1 MWVRVA
7 ITFLLLLL
15 PTALHA
21 QSEKRIA
28 LLIGNQGYGSEI
40 GRLANPHNDV
50 ALLEKTLKAL
60 GFEVRTVRDAGLAGL
75 HQAVNAYARRV
86 QAAGPNAIGFLY
98 YSGHGAADG
107 GTNYLIPID
116 VKTTETGE
124 LWDQS
129 LRLTEI
135 TRKLKAEAGNATH
148 FVVFD
153 ACRNTLKL
161 TNAGSRALVQS
172 KGFVPVA
179 QETGM
184 LIAYATAEGELASD
198 VGAGAGPYAKTLA
211 EEIIKPGVEAVAMFR
226 VVQRRVRMA
235 IKQEPYLGFNAMGDV
250 YLAGAASAQAT
261 ASLSEAAEAWDRTK
275 DTTSI
280 SALEAFIGRFGDSYY
295 GDLAKV
301 RLSEL
306 KQAEAAARKKA
317 DEEARAKA
325 EAERQRLALL
335 QREEE
340 ARKRAEAE
348 EARRKAENQTER
360 NDCTTSNDPERKI
373 RDCTALIARDQSNA
387 LAFGNRGYAYANKGD
402 YDRAIT
408 DYDKAIELDP
418 KYVNT
423 YNNRGLVYFDMKDYD
438 RAFADYNKAIELN
451 PKYVHAYNNRGRVY
465 ADDKKDYD
473 RAITDYNRAMELDP
487 KYVHAYNNRGRVY
500 AYNKKD
506 YDRAIADYDKAIEL
520 DPKYVRAYNNRGSAY
535 ENKKDT
541 DRAIAD
547 YRKALAL
554 DPNNKIASD
563 GLKRLEDLR
572 KLTSPPSEREQPTTV
587 GGILQCESN
596 SDRPACE
603 LDTSCAWVDNGRR
616 CQRKSGS
623 LATAMLESSPASKPT
638 PEGSCAGVEALVG
651 NEKRCLKPGDSFKDC
666 PDCPEMVVVPAG
678 SFMMGSNV
686 GLYNN
691 PVHKVSIIKP
701 YAVAKFEV
709 TFAEWDACVAAG
721 SCMHRPDDKD
731 WGRGKQPVI
740 NVSWD
745 DVTKEYLP
753 WLLRQT
759 GRTYRLLSEAEWEY
773 AARAGTK
780 TEFSTGETIESNHQA
795 NYAPT
800 SEGTYYR
807 QRPVEVGSFPPN
819 AFGLHEMH
827 GNVSEWVEDCRH
839 ANYRGAPTDG
849 SVWSSACKTGAARVL
864 RGGSWNTIQDFLRS
878 ATRNSTLPGSRY
890 DSIGFRVAR
899 TLTP

>member
-1 MWVRVA
+1 MWVRVVVA
-7 ITFLLLLL
+7 IVLLLL
-15 PTALHA
+15 PAAAFA
-21 QSEKRIA
+21 QTEKRIA

-60 GFEVRTVRDAGLAGL
+60 GFEVRTVREAGLAGL

-86 QAAGPNAIGFLY
+86 QAAGPNAVGFFY

-135 TRKLKAEAGNATH
+135 TRKLKMEAGNATH

-261 ASLSEAAEAWDRTK
+261 ARLSEAAEAWDRTK

-280 SALEAFIGRFGDSYY
+280 SALEAFISRFGDSYY

-301 RLSEL
+301 RLAEL
-306 KQAEAAARKKA
+306 KQAAEAAARKKA

-348 EARRKAENQTER
+348 EARRKAEIQTER
-360 NDCTTSNDPERKI
+360 NDCTSNDSERKI
-373 RDCTALIARDQSNA
+373 RGCTALIARDQSNA
-387 LAFGNRGYAYANKGD
+387 IAFGNRGYAYANKGD

-408 DYDKAIELDP
+408 DYNKAIELDP
-418 KYVNT
+418 KYVHA
-423 YNNRGLVYFDMKDYD
+423 YNMRGMAYADHKKDYD
-438 RAFADYNKAIELN
+438 RAITDYNKAIELD
-451 PKYVHAYNNRGRVY
+451 PKYVHAYNNRGRAY
-465 ADDKKDYD
+465 ADNKKDYD
-473 RAITDYNRAMELDP
+473 RAITDYNKAIELDP
-487 KYVHAYNNRGRVY
+487 KYAYAYNNRGRVY

-506 YDRAIADYDKAIEL
+506 YDRAITDYNRAIEL
-520 DPKYVRAYNNRGSAY
+520 DPKYVHAYNNRGSAY
-535 ENKKDT
+535 ENKKDAN
-541 DRAIAD
+541 RAIAD
-547 YRKALAL
+547 YNKALAL
-554 DPNNKIASD
+554 DPNNSFASD
-563 GLKRLEDLR
+563 GLKRLQEL
-572 KLTSPPSEREQPTTV
+572 KKQQVTSPASKHEQPTAL
-587 GGILQCESN
+587 GGMLRCESH
-596 SDRPACE
+596 SERTACE
-603 LDTSCAWVDNGRR
+603 LDTSCSWADGRKQ
-616 CQRKSGS
+616 CERKSGS
-623 LATAMLESSPASKPT
+623 LATAMLEASPATKPALASAA
-638 PEGSCAGVEALVG
+638 PCVETLVG
-651 NEKRCLKPGDSFKDC
+651 SEKRCLKAGDSFKDC
-666 PDCPEMVVVPAG
+666 PECPEMVVVPAG
-678 SFMMGSNV
+678 EFMMGSPAKEEGRDHREEPQRKVTIGRPFAV
-686 GLYNN
+686 G
-691 PVHKVSIIKP
+691 I
-701 YAVAKFEV
+701 FEV

-721 SCMHRPDDKD
+721 GCKHRPGDEG
-731 WGRGKQPVI
+731 WGRGRRPVI

-745 DVTKEYLP
+745 NISEEFLP
-753 WLLRQT
+753 WLSRKT
-759 GRTYRLLSEAEWEY
+759 GKIYRLLTEAEWEY
-773 AARAGTK
+773 SVRAGST
-780 TEFSTGETIESNHQA
+780 TPFSTGWTITSDEANFDGHETYGRNA
-795 NYAPT
+795 N
-800 SEGTYYR
+800 GQFR
-807 QRPVEVGSFPPN
+807 QKTLEVGSFKPN
-819 AFGLHEMH
+819 EFRLFDMH
-827 GNVSEWVEDCRH
+827 GNIFEWVEDCH
-839 ANYRGAPTDG
+839 ATSQPTDS
-849 SVWSSACKTGAARVL
+849 SVCIFHVI
-864 RGGSWNTIQDFLRS
+864 RGGSWHSRPSNLRS
-878 ATRNSTLPGSRY
+878 ASRT
-890 DSIGFRVAR
+890 SVPTITQNTVTGFRLAR
-899 TLTP
+899 TL